1 MATIKGKP
9 KGFFKYTLA
18 MDCETTGLCF
28 SVDHPTN
35 NPKTGERH
43 QAVSW
48 GLVVVDSETLEP
60 VDELYVEVKWNEES
74 IAQRAKNP
82 KFGTFA
88 EKIHGLTR
96 AHLDEHGVTEEEAI
110 VQIYEMIGKY
120 WGPTSSICCLGHN
133 VHLFDL
139 DFFKDMFR
147 RNGVPLKFGN
157 RHIDTNGIG
166 WAAFETYNSDQ
177 LFELIGFD
185 ARGSHNALDDIKMTV
200 EAARVV
206 RKASGPIRK
215 ILQDAV
221 KDV

>member
-1 MATIKGKP
+1 MTNTKKP
-9 KGFFKYTLA
+9 KGYFKYILA
-18 MDCETTGLCF
+18 LDCETTGLCF

-48 GLVVVDSETLEP
+48 GLVVLDSETLEQ
-60 VDELYVEVKWNEES
+60 VDELYVEVQWNES
-74 IAQRAKNP
+74 SKQQREDDP

-96 AHLDEHGVTEEEAI
+96 AHLEQHGVSEEEAI
-110 VQIYEMIGKY
+110 ELIWGMMGKY
-120 WGPTSSICCLGHN
+120 WGPDSVICCLGHN

-147 RNGVPLKFGN
+147 RHGVPLKFGN
-157 RHIDTNGIG
+157 RHLDTNSIG
-166 WAAFETYNSDQ
+166 WAAFETYTSDQ

-185 ARGSHNALDDIKMTV
+185 ARGAHNALDDIKMTI
-200 EAARVV
+200 AAAKAV
-206 RKASGPIRK
+206 RDIVQSALNG
-215 ILQDAV
+215 
-221 KDV
+221 